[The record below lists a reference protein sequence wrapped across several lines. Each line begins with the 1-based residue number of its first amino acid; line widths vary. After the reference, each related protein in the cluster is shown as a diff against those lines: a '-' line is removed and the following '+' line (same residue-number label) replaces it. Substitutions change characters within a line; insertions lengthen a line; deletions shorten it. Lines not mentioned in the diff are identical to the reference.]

1 MAVYFRCEVQQ
12 EAIEFIKIWQTSK
25 TRNEVFKRLEDSP
38 IWRARVKRL
47 GDRYDPYSGYR
58 ASHSR
63 SAIDMSTK
71 VLAKRFHAQLLYQ
84 YNITALDTWGSKAWV
99 CANDALDLKAF
110 AQALADDPSL
120 SIDIAC

>member
-1 MAVYFRCEVQQ
+1 MAVYFRCEVQK

-38 IWRARVKRL
+38 IWRARVHRL
-47 GDRYDPYSGYR
+47 GERWVDGYR
-58 ASHSR
+58 YLARHKNSG
-63 SAIDMSTK
+63 IDMSTK
-71 VLAKRFHAQLLYQ
+71 ALAKRFHAQLLYQ

-110 AQALADDPSL
+110 AQALADDPTL

>member
-1 MAVYFRCEVQQ
+1 MADYFRCEVQR

-38 IWRARVKRL
+38 IWCARVQRL
-47 GDRYDPYSGYR
+47 GDRYAPGTWHKARHKASGV
-58 ASHSR
+58 
-63 SAIDMSTK
+63 DMSTK
-71 VLAKRFHAQLLYQ
+71 ALAKRFHAQLLYQ

-99 CANDALDLKAF
+99 CANDSLDLKAF